1 MLTATTKGV
10 PESPR
15 WMISKDRHEE
25 ALKTLAK
32 WHANGNE
39 NNPTVQFEYREI
51 RETLRMEKEAAKSS
65 SYLDF
70 MKTKGNR
77 WRLAI
82 IVSVGLISQYS
93 GNAVISNYMNLIYK
107 GAGITNQNQKLG
119 VRTKTV
125 FTLRICLFPRV

>member
-1 MLTATTKGV
+1 V

-15 WMISKDRHEE
+15 WLISKDRNDE

-39 NNPTVQFEYREI
+39 NNLTVQFEYREI
-51 RETLRMEKEAAKSS
+51 RETLRIEKEVTHNT

-70 MKTKGNR
+70 FRTRGNR

-82 IVSVGLISQYS
+82 IMSVGLISQYS
-93 GNAVISNYMNLIYK
+93 GNAVISNYANLIYTN
-107 GAGITNQNQKLG
+107 AGITGQSQKLG
-119 VRTKTV
+119 VRTKLLS
-125 FTLRICLFPRV
+125 FILATLTPLNLSTAL